1 MGGGSGSQQVFL
13 GRGGLLHK
21 VLLRGQEDTDWDF
34 NTVVLMILGSTI
46 MDTLELWQDQQ
57 DDEVVARAS
66 AT

>member
-1 MGGGSGSQQVFL
+1 MFL

-21 VLLRGQEDTDWDF
+21 MLLRLQEDTDWYF
-34 NTVVLMILGSTI
+34 NIVVLMTLGSTI

-57 DDEVVARAS
+57 DEEVVARAS

>member
-1 MGGGSGSQQVFL
+1 M
-13 GRGGLLHK
+13 
-21 VLLRGQEDTDWDF
+21 LLRGQEDTDWDF
-34 NTVVLMILGSTI
+34 NTVVLMTLGSTI